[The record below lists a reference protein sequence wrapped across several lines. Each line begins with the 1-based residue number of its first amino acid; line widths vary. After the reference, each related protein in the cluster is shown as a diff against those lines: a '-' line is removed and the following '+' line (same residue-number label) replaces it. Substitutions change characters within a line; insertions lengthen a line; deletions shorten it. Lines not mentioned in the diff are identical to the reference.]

1 MDSSLGVMERDE
13 ITQGERG
20 EKNKNRRAEK
30 KSGREVD
37 RNRNPLRQKG
47 ARETEK

>member
-1 MDSSLGVMERDE
+1 MERDE

-20 EKNKNRRAEK
+20 EKKQKQEGRE

-37 RNRNPLRQKG
+37 GNRNPLRQKG